1 MKAEEIYA
9 VLERIRSFVQSHTLP
24 DGSFPANSPNIGI
37 SLELCEKGRFTL
49 CKRPFF
55 VTYLPNKLFV
65 KQQFD

>member
-37 SLELCEKGRFTL
+37 SLEFCETL
-49 CKRPFF
+49 IHEAYEKENGKTGI
-55 VTYLPNKLFV
+55 VI
-65 KQQFD
+65 D